1 MEKGKKMISKVKQ
14 ENRGSV
20 KIAEYIGLSTDD
32 KTNLDGC
39 VNGSTILYMDTN
51 KIAIYD
57 AEHKQWYVDGQPE

>member
-1 MEKGKKMISKVKQ
+1 MISKVKQ

-51 KIAIYD
+51 EIAIYD
-57 AEHKQWYVDGQPE
+57 AENKTWYVDGTPEA

>member
-1 MEKGKKMISKVKQ
+1 MISKVKQ

-39 VNGSTILYMDTN
+39 VNGSTILYTDTN

-57 AEHKQWYVDGQPE
+57 AEHKKWYVDGQPE

>member
-1 MEKGKKMISKVKQ
+1 MISKVKQ

-51 KIAIYD
+51 KIAIDD
-57 AEHKQWYVDGQPE
+57 AEHKKWYVDGQPEA

>member
-1 MEKGKKMISKVKQ
+1 MISKVKQ

-51 KIAIYD
+51 KIA
-57 AEHKQWYVDGQPE
+57 AKQMKEAFMQALKEKETWKYEW

>member
-1 MEKGKKMISKVKQ
+1 MISKVKQ

-57 AEHKQWYVDGQPE
+57 AEHKQGYVDGQPE

>member
-1 MEKGKKMISKVKQ
+1 MISKVKQ

-39 VNGSTILYMDTN
+39 VNGSTIHYKDTN

-57 AEHKQWYVDGQPE
+57 AENKRWYVDGQPE

>member
-1 MEKGKKMISKVKQ
+1 MISKVKQ

-57 AEHKQWYVDGQPE
+57 AEYKQWYVDGQPE

>member
-1 MEKGKKMISKVKQ
+1 MISKVKQ

-51 KIAIYD
+51 KIAIYH
-57 AEHKQWYVDGQPE
+57 AEHQKWYVDGQPE

>member
-1 MEKGKKMISKVKQ
+1 MISKVKQ

-39 VNGSTILYMDTN
+39 VNGSTILYM
-51 KIAIYD
+51 
-57 AEHKQWYVDGQPE
+57 EHKKWYVDGQPE